1 MEWKIEFSRHALKD
15 AKKLKSANLDKNV
28 KQLIEVLKQNPY
40 QPPYEKLTGNLQGY
54 YSRRINIKHRLVY
67 RVEDSSKIVKV
78 VSVWSH
84 AELQTSSRIILIK
97 CAIALCLLWWLS

>member
-15 AKKLKSANLDKNV
+15 VEKLKAAHLETNV
-28 KQLIEVLKQNPY
+28 KDLLSILKQNPY
-40 QPPYEKLTGNLQGY
+40 EPPYEKLSGNLKGY

-67 RVEDSSKIVKV
+67 SLEESTKTIRV

-84 AELQTSSRIILIK
+84 YQ
-97 CAIALCLLWWLS
+97 